1 MILMR
6 TLLALLVCALS
17 GGAEPATLPTF
28 PVSGALITAHPDSAA
43 WPPLLSD
50 DLANAEFPAGVWSMR
65 DGILTAT
72 KDINLWTRRDY
83 ADCILDL
90 EFRLEEGTNS
100 GVFLYNS
107 DHVNW
112 MPTTVEIQILHDQG
126 KEWRGIPANWLC
138 GGFFG
143 HLAPVASLAKEP
155 GAWNR
160 MTVACHGSR
169 ITALINGGLACAFDL
184 SAWTDGMRNPDGS
197 EIPKWLQGK
206 PWASLPYHGRIG
218 LQGRHADAGISF
230 RNLRILAPPSATP

>member
-1 MILMR
+1 MIR
-6 TLLALLVCALS
+6 TLLALLVCALAV
-17 GGAEPATLPTF
+17 GAEPAALPAF
-28 PVSGALITAHPDSAA
+28 PASGPLITAHPDSAA

-50 DLANAEFPAGVWSMR
+50 DLANAEFPAGVWSMA

-72 KDINLWTRRDY
+72 KDINIWTRREY
-83 ADCILDL
+83 GDCILDL
-90 EFRLEEGTNS
+90 EFRLEDGTNS

-107 DHVNW
+107 DRVNW
-112 MPTTVEIQILHDQG
+112 MPTSVEIQVLHDQG
-126 KEWRGIPANWLC
+126 KEWRNVAPNWRC

-160 MTVACHGSR
+160 MTVACHGPR

-184 SAWTDGMRNPDGS
+184 SAWTDGTRNPDGS

-206 PWASLPYHGRIG
+206 PWASLPHHGRIG